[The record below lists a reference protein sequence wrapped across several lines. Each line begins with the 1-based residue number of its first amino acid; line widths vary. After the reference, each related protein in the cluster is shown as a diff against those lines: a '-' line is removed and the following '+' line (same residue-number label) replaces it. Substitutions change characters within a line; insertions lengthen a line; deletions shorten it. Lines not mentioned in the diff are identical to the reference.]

1 MYGTRHIGR
10 DQARG
15 LVGLMDF
22 FCFSEACLIADMVQ
36 YFVDAK
42 LEFDASNIYN
52 DVNRAIQHVHRSGL
66 VHRGIL
72 ADPNRYLLKNGQ
84 LLRFLRM
91 LKDKGKKLFLLT
103 NSPYNFVDGGMRFL
117 MEVIHIIE

>member
-1 MYGTRHIGR
+1 
-10 DQARG
+10 
-15 LVGLMDF
+15 
-22 FCFSEACLIADMVQ
+22 LI
-36 YFVDAK
+36 
-42 LEFDASNIYN
+42 
-52 DVNRAIQHVHRSGL
+52 
-66 VHRGIL
+66 GIL
-72 ADPNRYLLKNGQ
+72 LKQQFASQGQ